1 MNEDKLNNQ
10 IPILR
15 FLNKHKWRIILPLLF
30 ALFYFALPRY
40 LTQYI
45 AVQQNVFFKSSIL
58 SKAEMS
64 KEFLNIREQ
73 VLSDESLK
81 NLIFKYDLYK
91 AEREDN
97 VAENLLIEKLRN
109 SVEIRLDDE
118 AATQSFTIWIHLRKE
133 NAQNIAALSNEVMSQ
148 FEKNSNIHIDK
159 YVTEPYDTGR
169 YRDWV
174 FVADIMLRGLLL
186 LSVPLILI
194 WEIPNIFYSPKTK
207 EMVFEPLKSDW
218 QEELLEAKLR
228 NQKLK
233 AMQINFHYS
242 YAFLAAML
250 QKSPIGDLMEFI
262 GKIAK

>member
-118 AATQSFTIWIHLRKE
+118 AANQSFTIWIHFRKE
-133 NAQNIAALSNEVMSQ
+133 NAQNIAALSNEVMSR
-148 FEKNSNIHIDK
+148 FEKNPNIHIDK

-174 FVADIMLRGLLL
+174 FVADIMLQGLFF

-207 EMVFEPLKSDW
+207 EMVFEPLMSDW
-218 QEELLEAKLR
+218 QSELNDAKLNNR
-228 NQKLK
+228 AWDALR
-233 AMQINFHYS
+233 INICYS
-242 YAFLAAML
+242 YAFLGTIL
-250 QKSPIGDLMEFI
+250 QKSPIGDFTEFI
-262 GKIAK
+262 RKFAK